1 MVKMQ
6 DAIDSDDITTIERM
20 IKEDGIDVNAVIYV
34 SITIT
39 INIITLHVIILATMY
54 L

>member
-1 MVKMQ
+1 MQ
-6 DAIDSDDITTIERM
+6 GAIHSDDITTIERM
-20 IKEDGIDVNAVIYV
+20 IKEVGIDVNAVLPV
-34 SITIT
+34 SIIVT